1 MWSSMY
7 ASCRSTQHTYIH
19 ICMAM
24 YLGKG
29 AFDMNLHSRRE
40 SCVAFHTHSKVYTH
54 RHIHTLD
61 LAKVQKMTEIYGVWD
76 TQHYDKVTHT
86 TWLTYTQSCAKAC
99 TYTHCTHRVEI
110 YSVGGVGVITRTPC
124 SAAFNGFKQ
133 KNRVLWWIHKT
144 QSDKNSGERTQ
155 VRNKN
160 TLRWDVPETP
170 VLILYV
176 WITEYINTLAQ
187 LFCKNTC
194 PADLVPLEVSIN
206 KKT

>member
-133 KNRVLWWIHKT
+133 KKWSTVVDTQDTKWQKFRWENTGEKQKYTAMGCAWNTCSHTVCMNNWIHKH
-144 QSDKNSGERTQ
+144 SRA
-155 VRNKN
+155 V
-160 TLRWDVPETP
+160 
-170 VLILYV
+170 IL
-176 WITEYINTLAQ
+176 
-187 LFCKNTC
+187 
-194 PADLVPLEVSIN
+194 
-206 KKT
+206 